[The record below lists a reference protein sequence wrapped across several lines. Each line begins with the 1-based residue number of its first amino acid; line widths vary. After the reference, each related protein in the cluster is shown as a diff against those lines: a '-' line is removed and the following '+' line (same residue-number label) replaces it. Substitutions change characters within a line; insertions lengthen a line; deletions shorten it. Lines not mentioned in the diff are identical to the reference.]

1 MEILAVRLA
10 QGEAEAFWELYCTF
24 GPRLVGFFRRR
35 GVPDTDA
42 ENLAFECLQD
52 VRRKIGKYQRR
63 EGGSFMS
70 WIYTMARRKWIDWWR
85 RNGITHP
92 LEDEMLKNLT
102 GYETQ
107 LFGLLIELEEDSE
120 SPAMTTR
127 AVYDALEQLSTTDQE
142 VVRLRFI
149 DAHLDN
155 AQLAAHLEIQI
166 NAVKTRLSR
175 ALKRLKAIL
184 EKDPR
189 IKLRK

>member
-10 QGEAEAFWELYCTF
+10 QDEAKAFWELYRTF
-24 GPRLVGFFRRR
+24 GPRLVRFFKRR

-52 VRRKIGKYQRR
+52 VRRKIGKYQPQQ
-63 EGGSFMS
+63 GGSFMG
-70 WIYTMARRKWIDWWR
+70 WIFTMARRKWIDWWR
-85 RNGITHP
+85 RNGTTLP
-92 LEDEMLKNLT
+92 LGDEMLKNLT
-102 GYETQ
+102 GHEAQ

-120 SPAMTTR
+120 PPDLNTR

-142 VVRLRFI
+142 VIRLRFI

-155 AQLAAHLEIQI
+155 AELAARLGIQI

-175 ALKRLKAIL
+175 ALKRLKTIL

-189 IKLRK
+189 IKIRK